1 MGKDRMTSDKY
12 NRLALARTPEQCIA
26 RLRGQSVILDIDL
39 AALYGVTVK
48 RLNEQVKRNAQR
60 FPEDF
65 IFQLTEKEWTNLKSQ
80 FATSSG
86 HGGRRKLPYAF
97 TEHGAIMAATVLN
110 SPQAVHMS
118 VAVVRAFVKLRR
130 MALSVEALARKV
142 AALEQKYD
150 ANFRDVF
157 QAILQLMNPPDPP
170 RRKIG
175 FDAN

>member
-1 MGKDRMTSDKY
+1 MTSDKY

-80 FATSSG
+80 FATSSDP
-86 HGGRRKLPYAF
+86 GGLDEPIFLFFARFAIFVVSSLP
-97 TEHGAIMAATVLN
+97 AAP
-110 SPQAVHMS
+110 SCPS
-118 VAVVRAFVKLRR
+118 
-130 MALSVEALARKV
+130 
-142 AALEQKYD
+142 
-150 ANFRDVF
+150 
-157 QAILQLMNPPDPP
+157 
-170 RRKIG
+170 
-175 FDAN
+175 

>member
-65 IFQLTEKEWTNLKSQ
+65 IFQLTEKEWTNLKS
-80 FATSSG
+80 
-86 HGGRRKLPYAF
+86 
-97 TEHGAIMAATVLN
+97 
-110 SPQAVHMS
+110 
-118 VAVVRAFVKLRR
+118 
-130 MALSVEALARKV
+130 
-142 AALEQKYD
+142 
-150 ANFRDVF
+150 
-157 QAILQLMNPPDPP
+157 
-170 RRKIG
+170 
-175 FDAN
+175 